1 MTLSRR
7 LHRIEVELRARNA
20 AAREKIVCQ
29 VPYWEDPDEY
39 LEQMIASGEIT
50 EAQRGDVVLI
60 HRIIV
65 RPIHKFNE
73 KGEIVGVIGNEVVP
87 LRNCGAKSSVPNR
100 RSHTHNMKA
109 TTADNSY
116 TGKGGSFSSPSKGW
130 SFGGG

>member
-20 AAREKIVCQ
+20 AAREKIACQ

-87 LRNCGAKSSVPNR
+87 LEELR
-100 RSHTHNMKA
+100 REKL
-109 TTADNSY
+109 
-116 TGKGGSFSSPSKGW
+116 GSEST
-130 SFGGG
+130 